1 MLETIPFGCKSLGR
15 RGARFASVLFVLCA
29 AFGIADGQAVGREES
44 DDSDQPRMLIVIF
57 SPETNGT
64 GQNLAQ
70 SVVWK
75 SFVAELKKKKITNL
89 SAINEVTLNEN
100 ADRARVFEIARD
112 QSKYTV
118 WIEFLTARGN
128 IGDGISA
135 GKELT
140 RLVARY
146 TVFAPESN
154 TIVGQ
159 GDIEQER
166 AAESRF
172 STPNNEK
179 VFRDNSGRVVN
190 SRPAVRLPNG
200 TSSNGTQ
207 MIDMDAYKRVGERVA
222 DRVIGAARKHSKGM

>member
-1 MLETIPFGCKSLGR
+1 MMETIRFGYKSLGR
-15 RGARFASVLFVLCA
+15 RGPQFASVLFVLCA
-29 AFGIADGQAVGREES
+29 AFGIADGQAVGRDES

-140 RLVARY
+140 RLVAKY

-166 AAESRF
+166 GRSRDF
-172 STPNNEK
+172 RRQTTRRFFAIIPDASSTLAQPYDCRTEH
-179 VFRDNSGRVVN
+179 RR
-190 SRPAVRLPNG
+190 
-200 TSSNGTQ
+200 T
-207 MIDMDAYKRVGERVA
+207 
-222 DRVIGAARKHSKGM
+222 ARR